1 MSHKN
6 TLMAPE
12 LIKRKCLFQSVLY
25 KSRNTVLH
33 VELEPST
40 HVEPCAETANRR
52 KTSNRLRGRELLPGL
67 APKPDFYT
75 FTCIALCEGFGV
87 DKLSWDPFLKG
98 SFYRVQL
105 SRDRKIRQPPED
117 SSETV
122 HS

>member
-1 MSHKN
+1 M
-6 TLMAPE
+6 
-12 LIKRKCLFQSVLY
+12 
-25 KSRNTVLH
+25 H